1 MRDLSAVHE
10 LRLRPELA
18 MKDPIGAI
26 CLTCSFPVEGI
37 KALREVA
44 RHARCYVPVTK
55 CREGKVSYE
64 RSNWPKIFRKS
75 DSPHMKVPSELL
87 VRFRIAFCFKR
98 VGIPANATPATDGD
112 LEEP

>member
-1 MRDLSAVHE
+1 MRALSAVHE

-55 CREGKVSYE
+55 CREGRLAMKDPIGQ
-64 RSNWPKIFRKS
+64 RSFG
-75 DSPHMKVPSELL
+75 
-87 VRFRIAFCFKR
+87 R
-98 VGIPANATPATDGD
+98 VILP
-112 LEEP
+112 E